1 MGNQQPSQARP
12 AGPAV
17 TTKLSAFSLKSGP
30 SSATVTRHLDNAKKS
45 RILQLKGC
53 HLKVVPN
60 VLEEVADILRNL
72 DLSQN
77 RIKEVPPFIGNFN
90 ALKQLHLSV
99 NLIDRLP
106 DEIGFLKSLETLSI
120 NGNQL
125 TELPESLTQLSSLKT
140 LNASANRLSRFP
152 TVVCQLTQLE
162 VLDLSENQIE
172 SIPDEISNLRAA
184 ELNLNRNRLNA
195 ISPRLAKCARLKV
208 LRVEENC
215 LASTVFTKEIL
226 KDSQLSLIAYAGNL
240 FAEKDFQGL
249 PGYDDYQDRFTATK
263 RKGV

>member
-1 MGNQQPSQARP
+1 MLSVRGLRKSVFQKHDLLSRVMLTIKYELC
-12 AGPAV
+12 GHEVTSAV
-17 TTKLSAFSLKSGP
+17 PMHFF
-30 SSATVTRHLDNAKKS
+30 VV
-45 RILQLKGC
+45 RILKDQC
-53 HLKVVPN
+53 INCPFQ
-60 VLEEVADILRNL
+60 VADILRNL

-172 SIPDEISNLRAA
+172 SIPDEVSNT
-184 ELNLNRNRLNA
+184 E
-195 ISPRLAKCARLKV
+195 
-208 LRVEENC
+208 
-215 LASTVFTKEIL
+215 
-226 KDSQLSLIAYAGNL
+226 
-240 FAEKDFQGL
+240 
-249 PGYDDYQDRFTATK
+249 
-263 RKGV
+263 